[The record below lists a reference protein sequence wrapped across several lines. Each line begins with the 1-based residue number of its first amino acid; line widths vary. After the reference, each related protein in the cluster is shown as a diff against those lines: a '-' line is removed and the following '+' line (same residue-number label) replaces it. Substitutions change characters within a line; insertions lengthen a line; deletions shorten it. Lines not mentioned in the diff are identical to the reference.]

1 MSYINRLLVTNY
13 LLIIDGILFRRRS
26 CKFGIQQMH
35 IFFHMPLDK
44 NFKDVLIPEL
54 DAFILGSKYE
64 IIFGRGL

>member
-1 MSYINRLLVTNY
+1 
-13 LLIIDGILFRRRS
+13 
-26 CKFGIQQMH
+26 MH